1 MKNNK
6 ESRMET
12 LKNAGI
18 NTGKYFSLN
27 LPEGLKPGST
37 INVVISEDGNLIPV
51 ISTEESNEN
60 KEVKMTVLYLEKYN
74 DLCKCISNKY
84 IRNTKLHRRWVMAQ
98 MFRML
103 NYESSNGKRSGYDA
117 YLNDYYDYDYQFK
130 MMLDEIKV
138 LSVLEKKS
146 NDAFCERLHFF
157 NKEVV
162 IQTCKD
168 YLSKLEKYIK
178 SLPIKKCKGTP
189 YVRISG
195 NDVFVEDLNK
205 KIFSSIEFDIYK
217 MSKDSDFKHL
227 YCSLNMFIKKYV
239 SVYRLPANTAKCKKW
254 KDAFKGAGSYYTL
267 MNLVKF
273 HNCKIYV
280 GNSILYGM
288 TAVRYIEKAADLYEG
303 SYYKL
308 FALLKKVISDNE
320 FDFTLAME
328 KVYSGKNK

>member
-1 MKNNK
+1 MMNNK
-6 ESRMET
+6 ESRMKT

-37 INVVISEDGNLIPV
+37 INIMISEDGNLIP
-51 ISTEESNEN
+51 INAAEENNDKNEI
-60 KEVKMTVLYLEKYN
+60 EKTADLNLAAYN
-74 DLCKCISNKY
+74 NLCKCISNKY
-84 IRNTKLHRRWVMAQ
+84 IRNTKLHRRWIMAQ
-98 MFRML
+98 MFKML
-103 NYESSNGKRSGYDA
+103 NYESFDGKRAGYDA
-117 YLNDYYDYDYQFK
+117 YLNDYYDYNYQFK

-138 LSVLEKKS
+138 LSVLEKK
-146 NDAFCERLHFF
+146 DRDVFYERLHFF

-168 YLSKLEKYIK
+168 YLNKLKKYIE
-178 SLPIKKCKGTP
+178 SLPIRKCKGTP

-217 MSKDSDFKHL
+217 MSRDSDFKHL
-227 YCSLNMFIKKYV
+227 YCSLNMFIRKYIN
-239 SVYRLPANTAKCKKW
+239 VYRLPATTVKCRKW

-267 MNLVKF
+267 MNLVRF

-280 GNSILYGM
+280 GSSMLYGM
-288 TAVRYIEKAADLYEG
+288 NAVRYVEEAADFYEG

-320 FDFTLAME
+320 FDFTFAM
-328 KVYSGKNK
+328 KNTYSGKK